1 MKNNNKQPSWISRTD
16 AEQIASAIR
25 TSAQQLEDRVLLY
38 LVEGKP
44 GTGKTVVARLIGQEF
59 NSSDG
64 YEIGKDGNILWTG
77 LFDMFDPDTN
87 SNLGLEQRIQSSFE
101 QHDVY
106 FTRYEQEREFYESH
120 YKTGVRGA
128 GLEKQRKR
136 IEEAFSDDLAEATSK
151 FFPIIPLDTVERL
164 TSATD
169 PVQRELNLSEDT
181 ASVIGWLL
189 YQIEELPR
197 GSILLFG
204 RHTDFLVDA
213 LQKRFSNHPKVKF
226 TLVSLDSFSDQD
238 AEELIN
244 QRQSEFPELKILD
257 EEAKQNIKNKTN
269 KNPLLLDIALQAL
282 IESENLTETIEALGT
297 GSTIEQLQENL
308 LNTYYKS
315 LSGMNRHF
323 IFELLAIARNGLFEE
338 LVKYL
343 ASDASEKEFTTL
355 IDELEKMGKLPFV
368 KARNVFVSVPG
379 EKNKKPRRTYFL
391 HDEMYLLFDKCI
403 KNTTFIQ
410 DVSRNIVGW
419 YDNEIQKTIKQEKD
433 HPQDTTI
440 NVYRYDLLVESLIYR
455 LRADF
460 DSGYRWFLL
469 QEDQA
474 IRNSLSIGLDM
485 RLRDGLSQFMVLAGI
500 EKAETELNLASP
512 IDTEV
517 IRKNYASIMDQYP
530 IDMSML
536 WIKRLSVRGNH
547 SKAIEV
553 GDFFYKKSTSKLVD
567 PNINFLSLAELR
579 LWYGQA
585 LMYAGKTDKAEK
597 FYKECLQLITTNE
610 EVLSLANKNNPEFI
624 IRVGLVAGR
633 ANNNLGY
640 LCWINEGKYRL
651 AVYHLV
657 QAGTW
662 YKSSL
667 AQVNKRDEFTSLL
680 EEEIANSQDN
690 LGRVFALLG
699 YHSLAE
705 DSVREGSLSR
715 ESIGY
720 PYRTALSQISLATV
734 QNIAGQL
741 RKAQKTA
748 AEAFQSFRKIES
760 EARPSRGIGLCLII
774 RGSVARNIADQWR
787 EEGLDITDALDQVEI
802 ASTDLNAAIR
812 IFRDSVEEPVRLIDA
827 HNELAC
833 CKRAEYLLRSQD
845 EGTSPKVLDSILREG
860 VSNFRRAVEIAK
872 SINHMVEAVDSLQ
885 DLSVMYFRAKQL
897 KNAEKCMDDI
907 EILIPDQYKVKHQTG
922 VSNLKKEDA
931 VDAFYKTMGQVEML
945 RGAIAFEN
953 GIIEAKKQS
962 PDAEVPIDFET
973 FKETTQ
979 HYVFASE
986 YFTHYSTE
994 TYSVQRTHG
1003 RMKLRLKY
1011 CSSEWVQQLAYKF
1024 IPQLENDF
1032 GLKHEP
1038 IKRLLANVFGI
1049 IE

>member
-1 MKNNNKQPSWISRTD
+1 
-16 AEQIASAIR
+16 
-25 TSAQQLEDRVLLY
+25 
-38 LVEGKP
+38 
-44 GTGKTVVARLIGQEF
+44 
-59 NSSDG
+59 
-64 YEIGKDGNILWTG
+64 
-77 LFDMFDPDTN
+77 MF
-87 SNLGLEQRIQSSFE
+87 
-101 QHDVY
+101 
-106 FTRYEQEREFYESH
+106 
-120 YKTGVRGA
+120 
-128 GLEKQRKR
+128 
-136 IEEAFSDDLAEATSK
+136 
-151 FFPIIPLDTVERL
+151 
-164 TSATD
+164 
-169 PVQRELNLSEDT
+169 
-181 ASVIGWLL
+181 

-204 RHTDFLVDA
+204 RHTDFLVDV
-213 LQKRFSNHPKVKF
+213 LQKRFGDHPKVKF

-238 AEELIN
+238 AEALIN

-257 EEAKQNIKNKTN
+257 EESKQNIKNKTN
-269 KNPLLLDIALQAL
+269 RNPLLMDIALQAL
-282 IESENLTETIEALGT
+282 IESENLTETIEALET
-297 GSTIEQLQENL
+297 GRTIEQLQENL

-315 LSGMNRHF
+315 LSGVNRHF
-323 IFELLAIARNGLFEE
+323 IFELLAVARNGLFKE

-343 ASDASEKEFTTL
+343 ASDASEKEIDTL
-355 IDELEKMGKLPFV
+355 IGELEKMGKLPFV
-368 KARNVFVSVPG
+368 KVRNVFVSVPG
-379 EKNKKPRRTYFL
+379 EKEKKPRRTYFL

-403 KNTTFIQ
+403 KNTTFIR
-410 DVSRNIVGW
+410 DASRKIVGW
-419 YDNEIQKTIKQEKD
+419 YDDEIQETIKQEKG

-455 LRADF
+455 LRTDF

-485 RLRDGLSQFMVLAGI
+485 RLRDGFSQFMVLAGI

-517 IRKNYASIMDQYP
+517 IRKNYASIIDQYP

-553 GDFFYKKSTSKLVD
+553 GDYFYRKSTSKLVD

-585 LMYAGKTDKAEK
+585 LMYSGNTDKAEK
-597 FYKECLQLITTNE
+597 FYKECLQLIATNE
-610 EVLSLANKNNPEFI
+610 TALSLANKDNPEFI

-651 AVYHLV
+651 AVHHLE
-657 QAGTW
+657 QATTW
-662 YKSSL
+662 YKSAL
-667 AQVNKRDEFTSLL
+667 AQVDKQDEFTPLL
-680 EEEIANSQDN
+680 KEEIANSQDN

-699 YHSLAE
+699 HYSLAE
-705 DSVREGSLSR
+705 DTVREGLESR
-715 ESIGY
+715 EIVGY
-720 PYRTALSQISLATV
+720 PYRTALSQVSLATV
-734 QNIAGQL
+734 QNVAGQL

-774 RGSVARNIADQWR
+774 KGSVARSIADQWR
-787 EEGLDITDALDQVEI
+787 EEGLDITDALDQVEV

-833 CKRAEYLLRSQD
+833 CKRAEYFLRSQD
-845 EGTSPKVLDSILREG
+845 EGTSPKILDSILREG
-860 VSNFRRAVEIAK
+860 VNNFRRAVEIAK
-872 SINHMVEAVDSLQ
+872 SINHLVEEVDSLQ

-897 KNAEKCMDDI
+897 TNAGKCMDDI
-907 EILIPDQYKVKHQTG
+907 EKVIPNQYKIKQETG
-922 VSNLKKEDA
+922 VGDLKKEDA

-945 RGAIAFEN
+945 RGAVTFEN
-953 GIIEAKKQS
+953 GIAMAKKQE
-962 PDAEVPIDFET
+962 PDAEIPIAYET
-973 FKETTQ
+973 FRETFQ

-994 TYSVQRTHG
+994 SYSIQRTHG
-1003 RMKLRLKY
+1003 RMKSRLKH
-1011 CSSEWVQQLAYKF
+1011 CRSEWVHQLAHEF
-1024 IPQLENDF
+1024 IPQLEKEF
-1032 GLKHEP
+1032 GLKHDP
-1038 IKRLLANVFGI
+1038 VKRLLANVFGI